1 MTKVENSPAGDLS
14 DYAGV
19 INEGNQKTELEIG
32 DEEHP
37 PERFRYSPNVNA
49 TLIQCDLALWRHN
62 TADEFGFSGEKIFF
76 YKGELVV
83 LRCVDKE
90 IKLIRLTR
98 GELRSRLSKSVWMK
112 HDSEG
117 KPVIVDNLP
126 NVLLESVLAAGKET
140 LTHIPEL
147 NGLYSGC
154 LLTPDGD
161 VITAKGFH
169 KESGYYLTTGYP
181 ELEIPDHP
189 TQEDIQEV
197 KDEFWTIFHEFA
209 FADVVNEPEEERE
222 NSVDY
227 QNTIL
232 ALALTIFRP
241 TWKYG
246 ALPIWI
252 VDKTQPSSGASL
264 LQSTVC
270 RLGTGHPPKP
280 DTTPKNDGEFEKR
293 YETVLK
299 AGMDFVL
306 IDNITNDIKWVCP
319 TLLTATSGTGDAAFR
334 EYHTQNHIETKNRS
348 FFAFNGIHVEMRE
361 DICRRVF
368 VTRLNLKKPWQDI
381 SKDDYTRS
389 RHDLEECAIRLHPR
403 AVRGMA
409 VLYRSWM
416 DAGEPA
422 PPDAEGNISEYPEM
436 YRKVVGMLY
445 YAGYTNVLRNIGE
458 TQTQDDDSIE
468 EGVSFLQLVD
478 TVFPKEFTP
487 KDMRTKLMEEAA
499 ARKRGESLSIGFMD
513 YAPDNI
519 REAAV
524 RGTLSAETVGHWLK
538 TLCGRKSP
546 GYGKHLDRA
555 GKSGRDGRHYYL
567 RENEVQNT
575 LQ

>member
-1 MTKVENSPAGDLS
+1 MTKVENSPTGDFS

-83 LRCVDKE
+83 LRCVDGE
-90 IKLIRLTR
+90 ITLTCLTR

-112 HDSEG
+112 PDSQG
-117 KPVIVDNLP
+117 KTVLVDTLP
-126 NVLLESVLAAGKET
+126 NDLLESVLAAGKET

-181 ELEIPDHP
+181 KLEIPDHP
-189 TQEDIQEV
+189 TQEDIKEV
-197 KDEFWTIFHEFA
+197 KDELWTIFHEFP
-209 FADVVNEPEEERE
+209 FADAVNEPEEERE

-246 ALPIWI
+246 AFPMWI
-252 VDKTQPSSGASL
+252 VDKTQPGSGATL

-270 RLGTGHPPKP
+270 RLGTGHPP
-280 DTTPKNDGEFEKR
+280 TPNTAPENDGEFEKL
-293 YETVLK
+293 YQTILK
-299 AGMDFVL
+299 EGRDFVL
-306 IDNITNDIKWVCP
+306 IDNLTNDSKWVCP
-319 TLLTATSGTGDAAFR
+319 TILTAASGTGEAAFR
-334 EYHTQNHIETKNRS
+334 GYHTQNLVKVKNRS
-348 FFAFNGIHVEMRE
+348 FFTLNGIHVEIRE

-368 VTRLNLKKPWQDI
+368 VTRLNPKKSWQDMAG
-381 SKDDYTRS
+381 DYTRT
-389 RHDLEECAIRLHPR
+389 RHDLEEYAIRLHPR

-422 PPDAEGNISEYPEM
+422 PPDAAGNISEYPEM

-468 EGVSFLQLVD
+468 EVISFLQLID
-478 TVFPKEFTP
+478 MVFPKGFTP

-499 ARKRGESLSIGFMD
+499 ARKRGEPLSTGFMD
-513 YAPDNI
+513 YAPDKL

-555 GKSGRDGRHYYL
+555 GKSGREGRHYYL
-567 RENEVQNT
+567 RENEVQNS
-575 LQ
+575 LL